1 MRSHRVELDTSPLQL
16 LAAVLNALQRLE
28 NNTGLAR
35 STQSDLPILWT
46 LTRRGEQALT
56 DGTAAQDLRP
66 TSASQPSARAS
77 HAPATRPAHRPPT
90 WFARFARVTAV
101 PEK

>member
-1 MRSHRVELDTSPLQL
+1 MRSHRVELGTSPLQL

-28 NNTGLAR
+28 HTGLAR
-35 STQSDLPILWT
+35 STQSDLPILWS

-56 DGTAAQDLRP
+56 DGTAAHDLTP
-66 TSASQPSARAS
+66 TRASQPSARAS
-77 HAPATRPAHRPPT
+77 HATATRPAHRPPT